1 MEPRRILHI
10 VTTMDYGGVE
20 TLLMTI
26 YRQIDREKLQF
37 DFLCHNRTES
47 AFSDEIKQLGGRMF
61 MVNGPRHGGFRQYIN
76 ALQDFFETHPE
87 YQIIHCHNSA
97 DNGIPLWQAK
107 KAGVLHRISHSHIAE
122 LHSRFPYSLYESFV
136 RRLSNR
142 CLTERFACS
151 KDAGMY
157 LFGKNKA
164 FRIMPNAISVDRFA
178 FDKEKRASCRRELG
192 IADDEIL
199 IGHVGR
205 FAEQKNHRFLL
216 RVFADLHERHPECK
230 LLLLGAGKLE
240 SDIHALTEELGIRD
254 FVIFGGLHS
263 DLCCYYAAM
272 DLFLF
277 PSNYEGL
284 GIVAVEAQCSGLPVV
299 ASNMVPKE
307 AKITDRVQFLPLD
320 APIREWSDKVYAEA
334 LACQD
339 CREEYLEVV
348 KKSNYNISILAQFLQ
363 DYYLSLKI

>member
-26 YRQIDREKLQF
+26 YRRIDRDKLQF

-47 AFSDEIKQLGGRMF
+47 AFSEEIKQLGGRMF
-61 MVNGPRHGGFRQYIN
+61 MVNGPRHGGFHQYIN
-76 ALQDFFETHPE
+76 ALHAFFGAHPE

-107 KAGVLHRISHSHIAE
+107 KAGVRHRISHSHIAE
-122 LHSRFPYSLYESFV
+122 LHNSFPYSLYESLV
-136 RRLSNR
+136 RHLNNR

-157 LFGKNKA
+157 LFGKNSE
-164 FRIMPNAISVDRFA
+164 FRILPNAISVDRFA
-178 FDKEKRASCRRELG
+178 FDESKRASCRKELG
-192 IADDEIL
+192 IAEGEVL

-205 FAEQKNHRFLL
+205 FAEQKNHRLL
-216 RVFADLHERHPECK
+216 LKIFAELHSSHPECK
-230 LLLLGAGKLE
+230 LALFGAGKLE
-240 SDIHALTEELGIRD
+240 AEIHAMVESLSIND
-254 FVIFGGLHS
+254 CVIFGGLHS
-263 DLCCYYAAM
+263 DLSGYYAAM

-284 GIVAVEAQCSGLPVV
+284 GIVAVEAQCSGLPVL
-299 ASNMVPKE
+299 ASDMVPKE
-307 AKITDRVQFLPLD
+307 AKITDRMQFVSLN
-320 APIREWSDKVYAEA
+320 APIHEWSDKAYAAA
-334 LACQD
+334 LAC
-339 CREEYLEVV
+339 REGRGQYLQTVAES
-348 KKSNYNISILAQFLQ
+348 KYNITTLVQFLQ
-363 DYYLSLKI
+363 DYYLALEI

>member
-37 DFLCHNRTES
+37 DFLCHNRTDA
-47 AFSDEIKQLGGRMF
+47 AFSDEIKQLGGRMY
-61 MVNGPRHGGFRQYIN
+61 MVNGPKHGGFRQYIRS
-76 ALQDFFETHPE
+76 LYQFFIAHPE

-107 KAGVLHRISHSHIAE
+107 KAGVRHRISHSHIAL
-122 LHSRFPYSLYESFV
+122 LHQSFPYSLYARFV
-136 RRLSNR
+136 RFLSNKY
-142 CLTERFACS
+142 LTDRFACS
-151 KDAGMY
+151 KEAGEY
-157 LFGKNKA
+157 LFEKNKE
-164 FRIMPNAISVDRFA
+164 FRVLPNAISVERFA
-178 FDKEKRASCRRELG
+178 YDGEKRDAYRKELG
-192 IADDEIL
+192 ITDNEVL

-216 RVFADLHERHPECK
+216 TVFAELHRCHPECK
-230 LLLLGAGKLE
+230 LVLLGAGKLDAE
-240 SDIHALTEELGIRD
+240 IHKLVDELGIND
-254 FVIFGGLHS
+254 TVIFGGLHS
-263 DLCCYYAAM
+263 DLSGYYAAM

-299 ASNMVPKE
+299 ASDKVPKE
-307 AKITDRVQFLPLD
+307 AKVADRMQFLPLEMPVCEWAD
-320 APIREWSDKVYAEA
+320 RVYTAAMSCKDGRE
-334 LACQD
+334 Q
-339 CREEYLEVV
+339 YLEVV
-348 KKSNYNISILAQFLQ
+348 AKSDYNILNVVAFLQ
-363 DYYLSLKI
+363 NYYLSLEV